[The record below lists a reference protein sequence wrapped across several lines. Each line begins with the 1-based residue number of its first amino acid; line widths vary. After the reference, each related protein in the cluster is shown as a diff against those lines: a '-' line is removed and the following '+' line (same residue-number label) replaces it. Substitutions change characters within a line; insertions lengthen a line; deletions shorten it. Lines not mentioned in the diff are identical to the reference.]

1 MKVGLFL
8 TNQQFL
14 DTDMIA
20 ALDDQI
26 AMVHHAR
33 DFGWDTLLSG
43 QHYLNEGNN
52 QQLQLVPFLARL
64 IPEAGDMNIALGIL
78 LLNLHNPV
86 YTAETVAS
94 LDIISRGKLIFGVG
108 LGYRD
113 VEFDAFAV
121 PKGKRVA
128 RFEEYLELV
137 QKLWTE
143 DSVTHSSETCIL
155 NNIRMNVRPV
165 QKPRPPIW
173 LAANND
179 KAIKRAA
186 RMSDAWFVNPHSQL
200 ETIRRHMH
208 IYNTELKDQENGS
221 KELPIMKEIF
231 CAKDKK
237 SAVELAGSYLF
248 GKYQDYAKWGQDKVM
263 PENES
268 FDQELEDLIKGRF
281 ILGSPEECYEELR
294 PYWEEFGMNHLIIRT
309 HWVGMPRNLSL
320 DSMELISKELIP
332 ELRKVDAK
340 PTFKYLHE
348 LILCCFEGLNR
359 RATFP
364 HVQKVAAEVRE
375 WLVVYAKNMSFK
387 EILCQL
393 QTF

>member
-1 MKVGLFL
+1 MLF
-8 TNQQFL
+8 
-14 DTDMIA
+14 
-20 ALDDQI
+20 
-26 AMVHHAR
+26 R
-33 DFGWDTLLSG
+33 S
-43 QHYLNEGNN
+43 
-52 QQLQLVPFLARL
+52 
-64 IPEAGDMNIALGIL
+64 
-78 LLNLHNPV
+78 
-86 YTAETVAS
+86 
-94 LDIISRGKLIFGVG
+94 FGVG

-143 DSVTHSSETCIL
+143 DCVTHSSETCTL
-155 NNIRMNVRPV
+155 NNIRMNVRPI

-208 IYNTELKDQENGS
+208 IYNAELKDCGKTAP

-268 FDQELEDLIKGRF
+268 FDQKLEDLIKGRF

-340 PTFKYLHE
+340 PSLSIPT
-348 LILCCFEGLNR
+348 
-359 RATFP
+359 
-364 HVQKVAAEVRE
+364 
-375 WLVVYAKNMSFK
+375 
-387 EILCQL
+387 
-393 QTF
+393 